1 MFNLT
6 MHFWAS
12 CFVKTDLICLICMLN
27 YACLYG
33 SAKVKAFLAERYNFL
48 PTEIE
53 VRLSAIIYRY
63 WMCYNLYKYT
73 Y

>member
-12 CFVKTDLICLICMLN
+12 CFVKTDLV
-27 YACLYG
+27 CLYG